1 MTITDLD
8 EGIAPRSC
16 VLVDVKDSVP
26 VGRDDQIQ
34 LELPAS
40 PEYGRVARIAAAHL
54 ALRRGFSLTEI
65 DDLRLV
71 MDEAAVMLLEPRI
84 AGGRL
89 DVTYSVTDDT
99 VSIDARIVAE
109 DEGTLPIERVERFA
123 ELVGELIDE
132 YSIDRTGRR
141 VTLTKTRVS

>member
-8 EGIAPRSC
+8 EGIAPRSSL
-16 VLVDVKDSVP
+16 LVDVKDSWP

-71 MDEAAVMLLEPRI
+71 MDEAAVMLLEPHLT
-84 AGGRL
+84 GGRL

-99 VSIDARIVAE
+99 VSVDARIVAE

-132 YSIDRTGRR
+132 YSIDRSGRR
-141 VTLTKTRVS
+141 LTLTKTRVG

>member
-8 EGIAPRSC
+8 EGIAARSC
-16 VLVDVKDSVP
+16 LLVDVKDSWP

-34 LELPAS
+34 RDLPAS

-71 MDEAAVMLLEPRI
+71 MDEAAVMLLEPSVD
-84 AGGRL
+84 GGRL

-99 VSIDARIVAE
+99 VSVDARIVAD
-109 DEGTLPIERVERFA
+109 DEGTLPMDRVERFA

-132 YSIDRTGRR
+132 YSIDRSGRR
-141 VTLTKTRVS
+141 LTLTKTRVG

>member
-1 MTITDLD
+1 MTIADLD
-8 EGIAPRSC
+8 EGIAPRSAL
-16 VLVDVKDSVP
+16 LVDVKDSWP

-71 MDEAAVMLLEPRI
+71 MDEAAVMLLEPSVD
-84 AGGRL
+84 GGRL

-99 VSIDARIVAE
+99 VSVDVRVVAD
-109 DEGTLPIERVERFA
+109 DEGSLPMDRVERFA

-132 YSIDRTGRR
+132 YSIDRSGRR
-141 VTLTKTRVS
+141 LTLTKTRVG